1 MRFLQSLEKNY
12 RRLRD
17 DYRRRAQNE
26 ILKQRW
32 AGKSDRP
39 PVAQANGPSGLDRFE
54 IHYINLKHS
63 EDRRA
68 EIQSEFK
75 ALGVTRFARFEAI
88 ADANGAL
95 GCAKSHETVLS
106 SASILEDQLLMICED
121 DCQFIADRAAID
133 AAIEEFFFNPHL
145 DVLCLAYNAENG
157 FAISQNLMITSDTQT
172 MSCYI
177 LKAPAIA
184 PVLDTVRFSVDNLS
198 RGGRDMTMRLTGFGS
213 DCSGRCFRPLK
224 RSFRPAAAVFFR
236 HRKKS
241 SRLWVITRRP
251 KCWGRIINPL

>member
-17 DYRRRAQNE
+17 DYRRRAQNK

-39 PVAQANGPSGLDRFE
+39 PVAQANGPSGLDRCE
-54 IHYINLKHS
+54 IHYINLKHR

-68 EIQSEFK
+68 EVQSEFK

-177 LKAPAIA
+177 LKAPATA
-184 PVLDTVRFSVDNLS
+184 PVLDSVRFSVDNLS
-198 RGGRDMTMRLTGFGS
+198 RGGGRGMTMRLTGFGS
-213 DCSGRCFRPLK
+213 DCSGRCFSPSQKIISPGSGRLFQTSK
-224 RSFRPAAAVFFR
+224 KVIKIMGYNPA
-236 HRKKS
+236 S
-241 SRLWVITRRP
+241 
-251 KCWGRIINPL
+251 

>member
-17 DYRRRAQNE
+17 DHRRRAQNK

-39 PVAQANGPSGLDRFE
+39 PVAQANGPSGLNRCE
-54 IHYINLKHS
+54 IHYMNLKHR

-68 EIQSEFK
+68 EVQSEFK
-75 ALGVTRFARFEAI
+75 ALGVTRFEAI

-121 DCQFIADRAAID
+121 DC
-133 AAIEEFFFNPHL
+133 
-145 DVLCLAYNAENG
+145 
-157 FAISQNLMITSDTQT
+157 
-172 MSCYI
+172 
-177 LKAPAIA
+177 
-184 PVLDTVRFSVDNLS
+184 
-198 RGGRDMTMRLTGFGS
+198 
-213 DCSGRCFRPLK
+213 
-224 RSFRPAAAVFFR
+224 
-236 HRKKS
+236 
-241 SRLWVITRRP
+241 
-251 KCWGRIINPL
+251 

>member
-39 PVAQANGPSGLDRFE
+39 PVAQANGPSGLDRCE
-54 IHYINLKHS
+54 IHYINLKHR

-75 ALGVTRFARFEAI
+75 ALGVTPFARFEAI
-88 ADANGAL
+88 ADANSAL

-177 LKAPAIA
+177 LKAPATA
-184 PVLDTVRFSVDNLS
+184 PVLDSVRFSVDNLS
-198 RGGRDMTMRLTGFGS
+198 RGGAGYDYAIDRVWKRLQRQMFFALTKDHFARQRPSFS
-213 DCSGRCFRPLK
+213 DIE
-224 RSFRPAAAVFFR
+224 
-236 HRKKS
+236 KS
-241 SRLWVITRRP
+241 HQDYGL
-251 KCWGRIINPL
+251 

>member
-39 PVAQANGPSGLDRFE
+39 PVAQANGPSGLDRCE
-54 IHYINLKHS
+54 IHYINLKHR

-184 PVLDTVRFSVDNLS
+184 PVLDRCASAWTIYRA
-198 RGGRDMTMRLTGFGS
+198 GGRGMTMRLTGFGS
-213 DCSGRCFRPLK
+213 DCSGRCFSPSQKIISPGSGRLFQTSK
-224 RSFRPAAAVFFR
+224 KVIKIMGYNPA
-236 HRKKS
+236 S
-241 SRLWVITRRP
+241 
-251 KCWGRIINPL
+251 

>member
-17 DYRRRAQNE
+17 DYRRRAQNK

-39 PVAQANGPSGLDRFE
+39 PVAQANGPSGLDRCE
-54 IHYINLKHS
+54 IHYIDLKHR

-121 DCQFIADRAAID
+121 DCKFIADRAAID
-133 AAIEEFFFNPHL
+133 AAIEEFFYNPHL

-172 MSCYI
+172 TSCYI
-177 LKAPAIA
+177 LKAAAIA
-184 PVLDTVRFSVDNLS
+184 EVLGCMRFSVENLS
-198 RGGRDMTMRLTGFGS
+198 RGGAGFDYAIDRVWKRAQRQMFFALTKDHFARQRPSFS
-213 DCSGRCFRPLK
+213 DIEQNYQDYGL
-224 RSFRPAAAVFFR
+224 
-236 HRKKS
+236 
-241 SRLWVITRRP
+241 
-251 KCWGRIINPL
+251 

>member
-1 MRFLQSLEKNY
+1 M
-12 RRLRD
+12 
-17 DYRRRAQNE
+17 
-26 ILKQRW
+26 
-32 AGKSDRP
+32 
-39 PVAQANGPSGLDRFE
+39 
-54 IHYINLKHS
+54 NLKHR

-68 EIQSEFK
+68 EVQSEFK

-121 DCQFIADRAAID
+121 DCQFITYRAAID
-133 AAIEEFFFNPHL
+133 AAIEEFFYNPHL

-198 RGGRDMTMRLTGFGS
+198 RGGAGYDYAIDR
-213 DCSGRCFRPLK
+213 
-224 RSFRPAAAVFFR
+224 V
-236 HRKKS
+236 
-241 SRLWVITRRP
+241 
-251 KCWGRIINPL
+251 